1 MGFVPLIVTKTILLL
16 GWKVL
21 GEVGDPMR
29 DEALFEASVKR
40 ELVHKRSVSEVFL
53 TDFVQ
58 TTSRHFTAGAQWPRW
73 HVFYGSPDGSPD
85 SALLAETLRQA
96 VIFLAHLCG
105 VPLTHKFLMP
115 HMSISV
121 EAAVLDPLV
130 PTQVAIEL
138 DVKDMKLSGG
148 LLAALT
154 VSARFL
160 VDGVPIGKGSAGA
173 RIVNPATYERFR
185 GTPPGELPAVDDDLL
200 ACADVGHSTQRNVML
215 GRSRKPLVWPLRVD
229 PTHPIF
235 FDHPLDHVPGMLLVE
250 AARQAVRA
258 ASSQPDADFALFEA
272 EFVKLVEFGY
282 PVDVA
287 VSERDPDGAA
297 GDMKVRIMHNDDTL
311 MTLLGRVK
319 ESV

>member
-1 MGFVPLIVTKTILLL
+1 M
-16 GWKVL
+16 
-21 GEVGDPMR
+21 
-29 DEALFEASVKR
+29 
-40 ELVHKRSVSEVFL
+40 

-58 TTSRHFTAGAQWPRW
+58 SSSRRFVAGAQWPRW

-85 SALLAETLRQA
+85 SALMAETLRQA
-96 VIFLAHLCG
+96 VIFLSHLCG

-121 EAAVLDPLV
+121 EPAVLDPLV
-130 PTQVAIEL
+130 PAQVAVEL

-148 LLAALT
+148 QLSALT
-154 VSARFL
+154 VSARFV
-160 VDGVPIGKGSAGA
+160 VDGTPIGEGAAAA

-185 GTPPGELPAVDDDLL
+185 GAVPPVLPGAGEDLL
-200 ACADVGHSTQRNVML
+200 ACADVGHATQRNVML
-215 GRSRKPLVWPLRVD
+215 GQSSRPSVWPLRVD

-258 ASSQPDADFALFEA
+258 ASSRPDADFALFEA
-272 EFVKLVEFGY
+272 EFMKLVEFSY

-287 VSERDPDGAA
+287 VTQLEPHNALGVMR
-297 GDMKVRIMHNDDTL
+297 VRLLHQEDIL
-311 MTLLGRVK
+311 MSLLARVK
-319 ESV
+319 SPR

>member
-1 MGFVPLIVTKTILLL
+1 
-16 GWKVL
+16 
-21 GEVGDPMR
+21 MR

-58 TTSRHFTAGAQWPRW
+58 SSSRRFIAGAQWPRW

-85 SALLAETLRQA
+85 SAIMAETLRQA
-96 VIFLAHLCG
+96 VIFLSHLCG

-121 EAAVLDPLV
+121 EAAILDPLV
-130 PTQVAIEL
+130 PAQVAVEL

-148 LLAALT
+148 QLSALT
-154 VSARFL
+154 VAARFV
-160 VDGVPIGKGSAGA
+160 VDGAPVGEGVAAA
-173 RIVNPATYERFR
+173 RIVNPATYERVR
-185 GTPPGELPAVDDDLL
+185 GAVPAGLPAAGEDLL
-200 ACADVGHSTQRNVML
+200 ACADVGHATQRNVML
-215 GRSRKPLVWPLRVD
+215 GQSSRPFVWPLRVD

-250 AARQAVRA
+250 AARQAMRA
-258 ASSQPDADFALFEA
+258 ACSRPDADFALFEA
-272 EFVKLVEFGY
+272 EFMKLVEFSY

-287 VSERDPDGAA
+287 VTQLESNSAHVVMR
-297 GDMKVRIMHNDDTL
+297 VRLLHEGETL
-311 MTLLGRVK
+311 MSLLARVK
-319 ESV
+319 TPR

>member
-1 MGFVPLIVTKTILLL
+1 MGAQQQRSLLQQIL
-16 GWKVL
+16 G
-21 GEVGDPMR
+21 GVGDPMR
-29 DEALFEASVKR
+29 DEALFEASVNR

-58 TTSRHFTAGAQWPRW
+58 SSSRRFVAGAQWPRW

-85 SALLAETLRQA
+85 SALMAETLRQA
-96 VIFLAHLCG
+96 VIFLSHLCG

-121 EAAVLDPLV
+121 EPAVLDPLV
-130 PTQVAIEL
+130 PAQVAVEL

-148 LLAALT
+148 QLSALT
-154 VSARFL
+154 VSARFV
-160 VDGVPIGKGSAGA
+160 VDGTPIGEGAAAA

-185 GTPPGELPAVDDDLL
+185 GAVPPVLPGAGEDLL
-200 ACADVGHSTQRNVML
+200 ACADVGHATQRNVML
-215 GRSRKPLVWPLRVD
+215 GQSSRPSVWPLRVD

-258 ASSQPDADFALFEA
+258 ASSRPDADFALFEA
-272 EFVKLVEFGY
+272 EFMKLVEFSY

-287 VSERDPDGAA
+287 VTQLEPHNALGVMR
-297 GDMKVRIMHNDDTL
+297 VRLLHQEDIL
-311 MTLLGRVK
+311 MSLLARVK
-319 ESV
+319 SPR

>member
-1 MGFVPLIVTKTILLL
+1 
-16 GWKVL
+16 
-21 GEVGDPMR
+21 MR
-29 DEALFEASVKR
+29 DEALFEASVNR

-58 TTSRHFTAGAQWPRW
+58 SSSRRFVAGAQWPRW

-85 SALLAETLRQA
+85 SALMAETLRQA
-96 VIFLAHLCG
+96 VIFLSHLCG
-105 VPLTHKFLMP
+105 VPLKHKFLMP

-130 PTQVAIEL
+130 PAQVAVEL

-148 LLAALT
+148 QLSALT
-154 VSARFL
+154 VSARF
-160 VDGVPIGKGSAGA
+160 VIDGTPIGEGTAAA

-185 GTPPGELPAVDDDLL
+185 GEVPTEPPAAGEDLL
-200 ACADVGHSTQRNVML
+200 ECADVGHATQRNVML
-215 GRSRKPLVWPLRVD
+215 GQSSRPFVWPLRVD

-258 ASSQPDADFALFEA
+258 ASSRPDADFALFEA
-272 EFVKLVEFGY
+272 EFTKLVEFNY

-287 VSERDPDGAA
+287 VTQLEPHNAHGVTR
-297 GDMKVRIMHNDDTL
+297 VRLLHQEETL
-311 MTLLGRVK
+311 MSLLARVK
-319 ESV
+319 RPR